1 MLRLCA
7 GLPPKL
13 RSCAGLLPL
22 MATHFLLPLMPLLLA
37 HAHLSESGITW

>member
-13 RSCAGLLPL
+13 RPCAGLLPL
-22 MATHFLLPLMPLLLA
+22 MAMHFLLLGWKQQV